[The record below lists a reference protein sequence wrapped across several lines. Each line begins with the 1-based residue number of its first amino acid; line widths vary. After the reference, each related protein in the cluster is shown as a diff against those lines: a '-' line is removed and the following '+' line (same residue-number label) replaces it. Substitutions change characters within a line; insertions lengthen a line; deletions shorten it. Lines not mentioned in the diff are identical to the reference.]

1 MPFYF
6 TPMTATLKAT
16 DELLEAREV
25 FVTDLL
31 DAVLTHLDDD
41 VRSYFEDGDLEESV
55 IEDLQ
60 SYYDSEEFDKDF
72 RQSMVEHLTY

>member
-1 MPFYF
+1 
-6 TPMTATLKAT
+6 MTTTLEAT

-25 FVTDLL
+25 FVTSLL
-31 DAVLTHLDDD
+31 DQVLMHLDDE
-41 VRSYFEDGDLEESV
+41 VSCYFEDGDLEESV